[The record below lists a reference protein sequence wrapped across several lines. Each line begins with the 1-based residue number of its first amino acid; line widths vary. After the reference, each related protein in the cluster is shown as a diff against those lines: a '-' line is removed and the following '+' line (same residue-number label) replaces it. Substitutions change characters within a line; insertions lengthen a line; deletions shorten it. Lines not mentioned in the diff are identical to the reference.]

1 MKLSIIM
8 PVYNEE
14 KTIRNIIER
23 VFSTKFDVDYE
34 LIIVNDCSTDG
45 TKEILD
51 GINDERVRIF
61 HHNQNMGK
69 GAAIR
74 TAIEHSSGDFV
85 IIQDADLE
93 YSPEDINLLIR
104 KINEGYDAVFGSRF
118 FNGRPEDESLIHYFG
133 NRFLTLISNISSG
146 LKLTDM
152 ETCYKLIRREIFNS
166 IRIEENRFGFEPEIT
181 AKLARAK
188 ARVAEVPINYKARG
202 FSEGKKIGIKDA
214 FRTIYCIIKYSL
226 F

>member
-14 KTIRNIIER
+14 NTIKNIIER
-23 VFSTKFDVDYE
+23 VFSTGFDVDYE

-51 GINDERVRIF
+51 GINDERVRII
-61 HHNQNMGK
+61 HHTQNMGK

-74 TAIEHSSGDFV
+74 TGVEHSSGDLV

-93 YSPEDINLLIR
+93 YSPEDINRLIQ

-118 FNGRPEDESLIHYFG
+118 FYGRPVDEGLIHYYG
-133 NRFLTLISNISSG
+133 NRFLTFISNVFSG

-152 ETCYKLIRREIFNS
+152 ETCYKLIRREMFDC
-166 IRIEENRFGFEPEIT
+166 IRLEENRFGFEPEIT

-188 ARVAEVPINYKARG
+188 AKVAEVPIKYKARG
-202 FSEGKKIGIKDA
+202 FSEGKKIGLKDA
-214 FRTIYCIIKYSL
+214 FRTIYCIIKYNL